1 MDSSLG
7 PTIIKCHNCK
17 TKDELNLN
25 DVGRQPI
32 HNLEVASI

>member
-1 MDSSLG
+1 MDSSLA

-25 DVGRQPI
+25 DVGRPTI